1 MFGKSGV
8 SRHHQRWLAVLV
20 SAVVLL
26 GATVGS
32 AGASPVKTRSAAA
45 AFTTRQGAGVWEASL
60 EGVHGTS
67 PDVTVRELAR
77 VSVDMKQVRVRLGNP
92 FGSAPV
98 QVKDAWIGRPIGPG
112 VAELIPGSNT
122 RLTFA
127 GQPTSS

>member
-1 MFGKSGV
+1 MFGKSV
-8 SRHHQRWLAVLV
+8 LSRHHRRLGVAVLV

-45 AFTTRQGAGVWEASL
+45 AFTTRQGDGVWEASL

-77 VSVDMKQVRVRLGNP
+77 VSVAVTQVRVRLEILSGQRRCR
-92 FGSAPV
+92 S
-98 QVKDAWIGRPIGPG
+98 RM
-112 VAELIPGSNT
+112 PGSGV
-122 RLTFA
+122 RSRRA
-127 GQPTSS
+127 SHA